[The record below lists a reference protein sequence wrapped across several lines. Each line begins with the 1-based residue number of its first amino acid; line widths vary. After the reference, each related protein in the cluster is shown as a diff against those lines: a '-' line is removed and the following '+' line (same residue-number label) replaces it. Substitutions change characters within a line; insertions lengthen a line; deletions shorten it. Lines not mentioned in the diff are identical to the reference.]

1 MKLRSSLLFV
11 VAMLFCLSGCG
22 DSEEEKKDDVSGA
35 LSRFLKEKPPQISVS
50 VNFPV
55 ELSDGDMK
63 AKKLT
68 PFVAAGVLSAEA
80 VKVKA
85 RGFAAVSADTVPGK
99 KYQLTELGQSLVVDV
114 DKGSGGF
121 GRKTSFRF
129 ADAELE
135 QVENTTEPSEMNG
148 YTIVRAS
155 YSYKAT
161 NEVKALTGS
170 DAVRAQFPQIE
181 KILAGSQKDKAVLI
195 KTEKGLVHEK
205 LADL

>member
-1 MKLRSSLLFV
+1 MLFV
-11 VAMLFCLSGCG
+11 VTVLFCLSSCG
-22 DSEEEKKDDVSGA
+22 DSEKGKKGDVSGA
-35 LSRFLKEKPPQISVS
+35 LSQFLKETPPQISVP

-63 AKKLT
+63 VKKLT
-68 PFVAAGVLSAEA
+68 PLVAAGVLSAEA

-114 DKGSGGF
+114 DEGSGGF

-135 QVENTTEPSEMNG
+135 QVENTTEPSERNG
-148 YTIVRAS
+148 YNIVRVSFS
-155 YSYKAT
+155 YQAT
-161 NEVKALTGS
+161 NEVKALTSS
-170 DAVRAQFPQIE
+170 DNVRALFPQIE